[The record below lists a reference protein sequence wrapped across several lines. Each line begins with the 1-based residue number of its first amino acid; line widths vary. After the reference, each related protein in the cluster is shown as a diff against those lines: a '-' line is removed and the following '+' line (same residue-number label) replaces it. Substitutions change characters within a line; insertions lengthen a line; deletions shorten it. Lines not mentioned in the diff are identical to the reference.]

1 MGYAFDQVFE
11 AEYGP
16 LRGYLYRRLRSSAAD
31 DLAAE
36 TFAVAYRRWG
46 DLDPSRAVR
55 PWLYGISANLLRH
68 HWRKER
74 RMLRAVARSGTDLVL
89 EHDGDSDIERA
100 DALAQRRIL
109 AAALAELRPVDRD
122 VLLLHAWAD
131 LSDAEVAEALSL
143 PIGTVKSR
151 LHRARQQL
159 QNRLVASGQS
169 EARVLTA
176 TTEENR

>member
-1 MGYAFDQVFE
+1 
-11 AEYGP
+11 
-16 LRGYLYRRLRSSAAD
+16 
-31 DLAAE
+31 
-36 TFAVAYRRWG
+36 
-46 DLDPSRAVR
+46 
-55 PWLYGISANLLRH
+55 
-68 HWRKER
+68 
-74 RMLRAVARSGTDLVL
+74 MLRAVARSGTDLVL